1 MNSIAR
7 SCQNINGARLADRA
21 TVEAMRVI
29 GGKYRR
35 RQLLSPES
43 SGTRPMLDRMR
54 ETLFNILQFEMEGVV
69 FADLYAGTGA
79 VGIEALSRGAKKAF
93 FVEQNRDAAR
103 GIAANLQLLGA
114 EADAV
119 VIQSSAKDALPR
131 IDADTWFVG
140 PPYAD
145 HEAYTSTITALAA
158 KGAKLVIAQHAK
170 RHDLPEAFGPLTRVR
185 TVQIGSSALTFYRS
199 EPATA
204 DDGGA

>member
-1 MNSIAR
+1 
-7 SCQNINGARLADRA
+7 
-21 TVEAMRVI
+21 MRVI

-35 RQLLSPES
+35 RLLHSPES

-54 ETLFNILQFEMEGVV
+54 ETLFNILQFEMEGVI

-79 VGIEALSRGAKKAF
+79 VGIEALSRGAKQAF

-103 GIAANLQLLGA
+103 GIAANLRLLGA

-119 VIQSSAKDALPR
+119 VIQSSVQDALPR
-131 IDADTWFVG
+131 INADIWFVG

-145 HEAYTSTITALAA
+145 QEAYVSTLAALAE

-170 RHDLPEAFGPLTRVR
+170 RHELPPAFGALTAFR
-185 TVQIGSSALTFYRS
+185 TVRIGSSALTFYRS
-199 EPATA
+199 EPQ
-204 DDGGA
+204 DGVVNGD

>member
-7 SCQNINGARLADRA
+7 SCQNINGALRADRA

-54 ETLFNILQFEMEGVV
+54 ETLFNILQFEMKGVV

-79 VGIEALSRGAKKAF
+79 VGIEALSRGAKQAL
-93 FVEQNRDAAR
+93 FVEQNRAAAR
-103 GIAANLQLLGA
+103 GISANLQSLGA
-114 EADAV
+114 ESDAV
-119 VIQSSAKDALPR
+119 VIQSSVKGALPR
-131 IDADTWFVG
+131 IDADIWFVG

-145 HEAYTSTITALAA
+145 HEAYESTLAGLA
-158 KGAKLVIAQHAK
+158 EKGAKLVIAQHDR
-170 RHDLPEAFGPLTRVR
+170 RHNLPANFGSLTAYR
-185 TVQIGSSALTFYRS
+185 TVQTGSSALTFYRS
-199 EPATA
+199 EAPTDESA
-204 DDGGA
+204 GE